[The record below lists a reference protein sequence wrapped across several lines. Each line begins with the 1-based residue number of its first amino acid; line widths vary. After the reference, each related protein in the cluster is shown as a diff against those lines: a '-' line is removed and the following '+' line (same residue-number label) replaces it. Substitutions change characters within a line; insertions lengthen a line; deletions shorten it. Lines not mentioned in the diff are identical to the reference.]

1 MDTTQVSLLD
11 RLRQPGDAEAWARFV
26 HLYTPLLFRWAARA
40 GLRDHDAADLVQDVL
55 TLLVQKLPEFTYD
68 PAKSFRG
75 WLRAVTLNKWR
86 ERCRRA
92 VLPVEKGGRAL
103 ASVPAPAEDDPF
115 WEAEYRQHLVGQALR
130 LMQAEFQPATWQA
143 CWLHVVDGKSAAEVA
158 AALGMTPGAVRAA
171 KFRVLSRLRRELAG
185 LVE

>member
-1 MDTTQVSLLD
+1 MDSTSVSLLE

-26 HLYTPLLFRWAARA
+26 HLYTPLLFHWASRA
-40 GLRDHDAADLVQDVL
+40 GLREHDAADLVQDVL

-75 WLRAVTLNKWR
+75 WLRAVTLNKLR
-86 ERCRRA
+86 ERYRRA
-92 VLPVEKGGRAL
+92 VLPAEKDDRAL
-103 ASVPAPAEDDPF
+103 ARVAAPVEDDPF

-143 CWLHVVDGKSAAEVA
+143 CWQHVVDDKSAADVA
-158 AALGMTPGAVRAA
+158 STLGMTPGAVRAA

-185 LVE
+185 LLD

>member
-1 MDTTQVSLLD
+1 MDSTSISLLE

-26 HLYTPLLFRWAARA
+26 RLYTPLLFHWASRA
-40 GLRDHDAADLVQDVL
+40 GLREHDAADLVQDVL

-75 WLRAVTLNKWR
+75 WLRAVTLNKSR
-86 ERCRRA
+86 ERYRRA
-92 VLPVEKGGRAL
+92 VLPVEKDGRAL
-103 ASVPAPAEDDPF
+103 AGVAAPAEDDPI

-130 LMQAEFQPATWQA
+130 LMQAEFQPTTWQA
-143 CWLHVVDGKSAAEVA
+143 CWQHVVDGKSAAEVA
-158 AALGMTPGAVRAA
+158 SALGMTPGAVRAA

-185 LVE
+185 LLD